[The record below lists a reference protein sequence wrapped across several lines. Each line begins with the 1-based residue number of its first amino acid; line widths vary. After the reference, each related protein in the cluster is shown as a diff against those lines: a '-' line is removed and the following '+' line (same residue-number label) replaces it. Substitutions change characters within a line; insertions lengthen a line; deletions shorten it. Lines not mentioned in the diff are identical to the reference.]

1 MSKNQA
7 DTTATTTTTTDDL
20 LKALAESQIQTNAL
34 LAKAV
39 EAQMHQMQ
47 KASEPS
53 WIGKQWS
60 GVKKFHTDHT
70 ALAIAIDVAA
80 VVGIVAIGTTV
91 YNAYTADASSSDIDL
106 QAADRL
112 RAVG

>member
-1 MSKNQA
+1 MSTQN
-7 DTTATTTTTTDDL
+7 TTTTTTSNDDL
-20 LKALAESQIQTNAL
+20 IKAMVESQLKTNML
-34 LAKAV
+34 LAAAIEGQIKKAN
-39 EAQMHQMQ
+39 
-47 KASEPS
+47 EPS
-53 WIGKQWS
+53 WIGKQWD

-70 ALAIAIDVAA
+70 ALAIALDVAA

-91 YNAYTADASSSDIDL
+91 YGAYTASGDVDVDL